1 MVQRAEAEAFAEEN
15 GLMYIEAS
23 AKSAAGVDDAFIMT
37 ATSVWEKLHNGKL
50 SMKTEVR
57 IYLLY
62 IFIIIIIYLFFY
74 NYIYFHYIFRMILLI
89 LN

>member
-57 IYLLY
+57 ILDLFYFNFLIINLFLFLL
-62 IFIIIIIYLFFY
+62 LE
-74 NYIYFHYIFRMILLI
+74 
-89 LN
+89 